1 MIWDTAAARSGR
13 IGLQATKAI
22 LSVFGGA
29 TIMPVI
35 PGDTRDFAAFELL
48 PDGVVVAGSDQ
59 RVTAINAVAA
69 SILRTDAAEALGS
82 HLGDVLALEDLHG
95 SDWWSY
101 AKPYDGLAS
110 RSLLLERAWFLA
122 DGTEVLVTAKLNR
135 SRPRAPVESVVVS
148 LRDARAR
155 ARADRERSDLVATVA
170 HELRSPLT
178 GVKGFTAT
186 LLAKWERF
194 SESQRLLMLQ
204 TVEADADRLSRLI
217 AELLDVARIDSG
229 RLQLLRQPFDLVA
242 AVTHIANRLDPA
254 DGRVIKIDADQLPE
268 TWVDPDKF
276 DQVMSNLIE
285 NALRHGDGPV
295 SVTLRALPDAVEI
308 EVLDQGQ
315 GIDASAR
322 SRIFTKFWR
331 TGNAS
336 GTGLGLFIVKG
347 LVEAH
352 GGTVRVAEST
362 DAGARMFVTF
372 PAGEPDD

>member
-1 MIWDTAAARSGR
+1 MPCSPKVPLDLAA
-13 IGLQATKAI
+13 L
-22 LSVFGGA
+22 
-29 TIMPVI
+29 
-35 PGDTRDFAAFELL
+35 ELL
-48 PDGVVVAGSDQ
+48 PDGVVVAGADQ
-59 RVTAINAVAA
+59 RVMLVNDTAA
-69 SILRTDAAEALGS
+69 SMLQTDVSASVGA
-82 HLGDVLALEDLHG
+82 HLSDVLALEDLHG
-95 SDWWSY
+95 RDWWSC

-110 RSLLLERAWFLA
+110 RSRLLERTWFLS
-122 DGTEVLVTAKLNR
+122 DGTEVLVTTKLNR
-135 SRPRAPVESVVVS
+135 PRPRAAVESVVVS

-194 SESQRLLMLQ
+194 TDSQRRLMLQ

-217 AELLDVARIDSG
+217 AELLDVARIESG
-229 RLQLLRQPFDLVA
+229 RLQLLRQPFDLVE
-242 AVTHIANRLDPA
+242 AVRRIAERLDPA
-254 DGRVIKIDADQLPE
+254 DGRVIKVDADSLPDA
-268 TWVDPDKF
+268 WVDPDKF

-295 SVTLRALPDAVEI
+295 HVTLRARPDAVEI
-308 EVLDQGQ
+308 EVQDQGP

-331 TGNAS
+331 TGTAS

-347 LVEAH
+347 LAEAH
-352 GGTVRVAEST
+352 GGSVRVADST
-362 DAGARMFVTF
+362 DGGAQMLVTF
-372 PAGEPDD
+372 PAGEPSD

>member
-1 MIWDTAAARSGR
+1 
-13 IGLQATKAI
+13 
-22 LSVFGGA
+22 
-29 TIMPVI
+29 MPVR
-35 PGDTRDFAAFELL
+35 PGDHLGFAAFELL
-48 PDGVVVAGSDQ
+48 PDGVIVAGSDQ
-59 RVTAINAVAA
+59 KVTAINGAAA
-69 SILRTDAAEALGS
+69 SMLRTDASGALGS

-95 SDWWSY
+95 SDWWSF
-101 AKPYDGLAS
+101 ANPYDGLAS

-135 SRPRAPVESVVVS
+135 PRPRAPVESVVVS

-194 SESQRLLMLQ
+194 TESQRLLMLQ

-229 RLQLLRQPFDLVA
+229 RLQLLRQPLDLVA
-242 AVTHIANRLDPA
+242 AVHHIANRLDPG
-254 DGRVIKIDADQLPE
+254 DGRVIKVEAEPLPE

-285 NALRHGDGPV
+285 NALRHGEGPV
-295 SVTLRALPDAVEI
+295 MVNLRALPDAVEI
-308 EVLDQGQ
+308 EVQDRGQ
-315 GIDASAR
+315 GIEESAR

-352 GGTVRVAEST
+352 GGTVRVADST

-372 PAGEPDD
+372 PSGEPGD

>member
-1 MIWDTAAARSGR
+1 
-13 IGLQATKAI
+13 
-22 LSVFGGA
+22 
-29 TIMPVI
+29 MPVR
-35 PGDTRDFAAFELL
+35 PGDHLDFAAFELL
-48 PDGVVVAGSDQ
+48 PDGVIVGGSEQ
-59 RVTAINAVAA
+59 TVTAINGAAA
-69 SILRTDAAEALGS
+69 SMLRIEASGALGS

-135 SRPRAPVESVVVS
+135 PRPRAPVESVVVS

-242 AVTHIANRLDPA
+242 AVHHIANRLDPG
-254 DGRVIKIDADQLPE
+254 DGRVIKVETDPLPE

-285 NALRHGDGPV
+285 NALRHGEGPV
-295 SVTLRALPDAVEI
+295 RVNLRALPEAVEI
-308 EVLDQGQ
+308 EVQDRGQ
-315 GIDASAR
+315 GIEESAR

-352 GGTVRVAEST
+352 GGTVRVADTTE
-362 DAGARMFVTF
+362 AGARMFVTF
-372 PAGEPDD
+372 PSGEPGD

>member
-1 MIWDTAAARSGR
+1 
-13 IGLQATKAI
+13 
-22 LSVFGGA
+22 
-29 TIMPVI
+29 MPVS
-35 PGDTRDFAAFELL
+35 PKDPVDFAGFELL
-48 PDGVVVAGSDQ
+48 PDGIVVAGSDQ
-59 RVTAINAVAA
+59 KVALVNRA
-69 SILRTDAAEALGS
+69 AATILRTDPDGVVGS
-82 HLGDVLALEDLHG
+82 HLSDVLALEDLQG
-95 SDWWSY
+95 RDWWSC
-101 AKPYDGLAS
+101 ANPYDGLAS
-110 RSLLLERAWFLA
+110 RSLLVERACFLP

-135 SRPRAPVESVVVS
+135 SRPRGPVESVVVS
-148 LRDARAR
+148 LRNARTR

-194 SESQRLLMLQ
+194 TESQRLFMLQ
-204 TVEADADRLSRLI
+204 TVDSDADRLTRLI

-229 RLQLLRQPFDLVA
+229 RLQLQRQPFDLVA
-242 AVTHIANRLDPA
+242 AIHHIAQRLDPG
-254 DGRVIKIDADQLPE
+254 DGRAIRVEADPLPD

-285 NALRHGDGPV
+285 NALRHGDGLV
-295 SVTLRALPDAVEI
+295 RVTLRALPAEVEI
-308 EVLDQGQ
+308 GVHDQGQ
-315 GIDASAR
+315 GIDESAR

-352 GGTVRVAEST
+352 GGSVRVADSK

-372 PAGEPDD
+372 PSGEPND

>member
-1 MIWDTAAARSGR
+1 
-13 IGLQATKAI
+13 
-22 LSVFGGA
+22 
-29 TIMPVI
+29 MPVSA
-35 PGDTRDFAAFELL
+35 GDHRGFAVFELL
-48 PDGVVVAGSDQ
+48 PDGVVVAGADQ
-59 RVTAINAVAA
+59 TVAAINAAAA
-69 SILRTDAAEALGS
+69 SILQTDAAEAVGS

-95 SDWWSY
+95 SDWWSF
-101 AKPYDGLAS
+101 ARPYDGLAS

-194 SESQRLLMLQ
+194 SENQRLLMLQ

-229 RLQLLRQPFDLVA
+229 RLQLLRRPFDLVA
-242 AVTHIANRLDPA
+242 AVNHIANRLDPA
-254 DGRVIKIDADQLPE
+254 DGRVIKIEADQLPE

-295 SVTLRALPDAVEI
+295 RVTLRPLPDAVEI
-308 EVLDQGQ
+308 EVHDQGQ
-315 GIDASAR
+315 GIDESAR

-352 GGTVRVAEST
+352 GGTVRVADSS

-372 PAGEPDD
+372 PVGEPGD

>member
-1 MIWDTAAARSGR
+1 MHVSKKVTVELA
-13 IGLQATKAI
+13 
-22 LSVFGGA
+22 VF
-29 TIMPVI
+29 
-35 PGDTRDFAAFELL
+35 DLL

-59 RVTAINAVAA
+59 RVTLINNAAAAILQTEVDVAVG
-69 SILRTDAAEALGS
+69 T
-82 HLGDVLALEDLHG
+82 HLSKVLALEDLHG
-95 SDWWSY
+95 REWWSC

-110 RSLLLERAWFLA
+110 RSLLLERAWFLP
-122 DGTEVLVTAKLNR
+122 DGTEVLVTTRLNR
-135 SRPRAPVESVVVS
+135 PSPRAPVESVVVS

-194 SESQRLLMLQ
+194 TESQRILMLQ

-229 RLQLLRQPFDLVA
+229 RLQLLRQPFDLVT
-242 AVTHIANRLDPA
+242 AVQRVAERFDPV
-254 DGRVIKIDADQLPE
+254 DGRVIKVEADSLPD

-285 NALRHGDGPV
+285 NALRHGDGPIH
-295 SVTLRALPDAVEI
+295 VTLRALPDAVEI
-308 EVLDQGQ
+308 EVQDHGP
-315 GIDASAR
+315 GIVASTR

-352 GGTVRVAEST
+352 GGSVRVANAN
-362 DAGARMFVTF
+362 DGGAQMFVTF

>member
-1 MIWDTAAARSGR
+1 
-13 IGLQATKAI
+13 
-22 LSVFGGA
+22 
-29 TIMPVI
+29 MPVR
-35 PGDTRDFAAFELL
+35 PGDHLDFAAFELL
-48 PDGVVVAGSDQ
+48 PDGVIVGGSEQ
-59 RVTAINAVAA
+59 TVTAINGAAA
-69 SILRTDAAEALGS
+69 SMLRIEASGALGS

-135 SRPRAPVESVVVS
+135 PRPRAPVESVVVS

-242 AVTHIANRLDPA
+242 AVHHIANRLDPG
-254 DGRVIKIDADQLPE
+254 DGRVIKVETEPLPE

-285 NALRHGDGPV
+285 NALRHGEGPV
-295 SVTLRALPDAVEI
+295 MVNLRALPDAVEI
-308 EVLDQGQ
+308 EVQDRGQ
-315 GIDASAR
+315 GIEESAR

-352 GGTVRVAEST
+352 GGTVRVADST
-362 DAGARMFVTF
+362 EAGARMFVTF
-372 PAGEPDD
+372 PSGEPGD